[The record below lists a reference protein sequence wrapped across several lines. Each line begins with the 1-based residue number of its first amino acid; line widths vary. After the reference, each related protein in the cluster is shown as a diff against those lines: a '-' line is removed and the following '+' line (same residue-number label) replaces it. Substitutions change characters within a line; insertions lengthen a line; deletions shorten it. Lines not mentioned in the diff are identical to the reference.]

1 MINSNK
7 KGFTLIELLVV
18 VAIIG
23 ILAAVGVV
31 AYNGYTSSAKNNV
44 VKQNHK
50 TITSTIAREIIT
62 CDTEGEIDRFTW
74 HLGTIKTYT
83 NCKVAFDQG
92 VLDYH
97 FIFVGLKNP
106 FIASSKS
113 RPTDILWDEK
123 AVIAGPGST
132 IGNTYVTTM
141 NRILTIKT
149 YLNNG
154 TILSQNIQ
162 Y

>member
-1 MINSNK
+1 M
-7 KGFTLIELLVV
+7 
-18 VAIIG
+18 
-23 ILAAVGVV
+23 
-31 AYNGYTSSAKNNV
+31 

-106 FIASSKS
+106 FVKS
-113 RPTDILWDEK
+113 TRSLPTDRLWDEK
-123 AVIAGPGST
+123 AVFAGTGKN

-141 NRILTIKT
+141 NNILTIKT
-149 YLNNG
+149 YLKDG
-154 TILSQNIQ
+154 TILSKNIQ